1 MIDNEFGVTAGIVSD
16 GPAGHAA
23 PGHTDPVNDLL
34 ALCADLP
41 LRSWQPGEVLI
52 EFGQVTPDM
61 YVLASGSVTIER
73 DGTVISRIETPGA
86 IFGEM
91 SVVLGISATAAA
103 RAASAVVCHVVEDP
117 MTFLSDRPGA
127 ALAVLRVT
135 ASRLDRMTKY
145 LVDVKQQLAGEEGHL
160 GMLGLIVD
168 TLAHQQSTA
177 RAGSARD
184 PDG

>member
-1 MIDNEFGVTAGIVSD
+1 VK
-16 GPAGHAA
+16 
-23 PGHTDPVNDLL
+23 DLL

-52 EFGQVTPDM
+52 EFGQIASDM

-73 DGTVISRIETPGA
+73 DGAVFSHIETPGA

-91 SVVLGISATAAA
+91 SIVLGSPATAAV
-103 RAASAVVCHVVEDP
+103 RAASEVVCHVVEDP
-117 MTFLSDRPGA
+117 RTFLSERPAA

-160 GMLGLIVD
+160 GMLGLIID
-168 TLAHQQSTA
+168 TLEHHQATV
-177 RAGSARD
+177 RPGSARD